1 MTSLL
6 TSLYLLSFKQTE
18 TVHGI
23 DLDCV
28 KISNKSLCMQGL
40 YPDAKSEFFR
50 SRCSDNKQHWGLKKN
65 LKSVEKLFKSY
76 KCIFLS
82 WEKNQPLLM
91 LFSNG
96 SVACI
101 EFNEE
106 NNSLKNIEIDNSLC
120 GKFIPSR
127 VVDAIICQN
136 YIFIT
141 YSEPKLTII
150 HINKETTSFSSKIL
164 GKKKGKLIGSESKI
178 THIDLIGPSS
188 KNLERKLSLNS
199 YKDHLLIWWRFTGT
213 DVWPWTPVSYAAD
226 RINMLIYALND
237 CIEILCSVK
246 VHGEL
251 INAKYSAYNSNQI
264 LTLVEVK
271 SEKGISINISVYE
284 IIRDQC
290 HHAFVMQLPLQ
301 GKVLSF
307 DWSSTDK
314 LLISDSNNLLLIY
327 DLKKKT
333 SIVTNLLFTPKLI
346 VWHPQDCV
354 ALIASSTGQIQCFDA
369 ALTCIKF
376 KLYYKTFLD
385 CNILELNSRFAQSC
399 SVMNLIWQKSNLN
412 DTSLIVLDSDMSSI
426 ILLKFTL
433 GCITRNNLSISELI
447 NQYLKSDFI
456 DEAILLLKSLNWYFD
471 NELHFQCLSNIAN
484 FLLRKPLNL
493 KSQAGLELALGTF
506 YSNMDDL
513 PKRIIKLYQHKINH
527 IARRFFHHL
536 LRYHQ
541 FRKAFLLAVD
551 LESQDLFLDLFH
563 MAMQK
568 GENALACAALHKA
581 NKLIGSQN
589 SASNSS
595 VASDISIETSTASD
609 DADWDESNDAHIQ
622 LPENERFGNSSDQQY
637 WLPVPEKT
645 KVNNSWLNASEA
657 DSHIHQTSFEEQFL
671 PNTQLLN
678 PNNYKQVS
686 SQYNFSYGAENHDSN
701 PSFCDK
707 MRYVPVLKPKPLPLP
722 PFPSHSKPSELY
734 EYVNNSPIISSSP
747 TSIKL
752 KYDTSSNSN
761 EQLLTSKSEESTWHL
776 PSTPVHKFS
785 YNTKSRNSDLSLNDK
800 LCYVRNPNPRPLP
813 ALPSYYQNSSETYA
827 YDRNLV
833 ITSMRNKSRVSMQSN
848 NEQLLVGKSMEM
860 TKNIAPVNKTIDEEN
875 EEIEDSRI
883 KLKHFGI
890 V

>member
-1 MTSLL
+1 MTSFL

-18 TVHGI
+18 TVHNI
-23 DLDCV
+23 DLDCI
-28 KISNKSLCMQGL
+28 KISNKSLCTQGL
-40 YPDAKSEFFR
+40 YPDAKSECFR
-50 SRCSDNKQHWGLKKN
+50 SKCGDNKQHWGLKKN
-65 LKSVEKLFKSY
+65 LKSVDKLFKSY
-76 KCIFLS
+76 KSIFLS

-96 SVACI
+96 SIVCI
-101 EFNEE
+101 EFNKEG
-106 NNSLKNIEIDNSLC
+106 NTLKNIEIDNSLC

-127 VVDAIICQN
+127 VVDAVICQN

-141 YSEPKLTII
+141 YSEPKLTVIN
-150 HINKETTSFSSKIL
+150 INKDMSLSSKIL
-164 GKKKGKLIGSESKI
+164 GKKKGKRISTDSKI

-226 RINMLIYALND
+226 RINMLVYSLND

-301 GKVLSF
+301 GKVISF

-354 ALIASSTGQIQCFDA
+354 ALVTSSTGQIQCFDA
-369 ALTCIKF
+369 ALTCIKL
-376 KLYYKTFLD
+376 KLFYKTFLD

-399 SVMNLIWQKSNLN
+399 SILNLLWQKSSLN
-412 DTSLIVLDSDMSSI
+412 DTCLIMLDSDMSAI
-426 ILLKFTL
+426 VLLKFTL
-433 GCITRNNLSISELI
+433 GCITRSNLSISELI
-447 NQYLKSDFI
+447 NQYLKSDYI

-471 NELHFQCLSNIAN
+471 NELHFQCLSSIAN

-493 KSQAGLELALGTF
+493 QSQAGLELALGTF
-506 YSNMDDL
+506 YTNMDDL
-513 PKRIIKLYQHKINH
+513 PKRIIKLYHHKVNH

-581 NKLIGSQN
+581 NKLLSSQS
-589 SASNSS
+589 SASGSS
-595 VASDISIETSTASD
+595 VVSGSSTGSSTASE
-609 DADWDESNDAHIQ
+609 DADWKESNDTHMQ
-622 LPENERFGNSSDQQY
+622 QSKNEKFGNSSDHQC
-637 WLPVPEKT
+637 WLPMSEKT
-645 KVNNSWLNASEA
+645 QLNNRWLNSTDV
-657 DSHIHQTSFEEQFL
+657 DSRIHQTSFEEQFL
-671 PNTQLLN
+671 PNAQLSN
-678 PNNYKQVS
+678 PNISRQLS
-686 SQYNFSYGAENHDSN
+686 SQYHLSYGAENHDLN
-701 PSFCDK
+701 PSHCDK
-707 MRYVPVLKPKPLPLP
+707 ICYVPALNPRPLP
-722 PFPSHSKPSELY
+722 PLPSYSEPLESY
-734 EYVNNSPIISSSP
+734 EYVNNSPIISSLP
-747 TSIKL
+747 TSIMFKNG
-752 KYDTSSNSN
+752 TSGSSSNK
-761 EQLLTSKSEESTWHL
+761 QLLIGNSEKSAWQTA
-776 PSTPVHKFS
+776 STPVPNFS
-785 YNTKSRNSDLSLNDK
+785 CNTRNNNSNPSLSNK
-800 LCYVRNPNPRPLP
+800 LSYVQNPNPRPLP
-813 ALPSYYQNSSETYA
+813 TLPSYSSNSSGTHA

-833 ITSMRNKSRVSMQSN
+833 VTSAKDRNRTSLQSG
-848 NEQLLVGKSMEM
+848 NEQLLVAKSVEV
-860 TKNIAPVNKTIDEEN
+860 TKHMASVNKTIDEEN